1 MRNQAGFTLI
11 ELMIVVVII
20 AILAAIAI
28 PQYQNYIIR
37 TQTTRAMAELNSLRT
52 ALEICENDG
61 NADAVCLEDTIN
73 SDMLISAPTIART
86 PPTTSINATFG
97 RKATARLNGGTITMV
112 RSAAGVWECSMNIP
126 GIEISLLPRG
136 CR

>member
-1 MRNQAGFTLI
+1 MSNHKGFTLI
-11 ELMIVVVII
+11 ELMIVVAII

-37 TQTTRAMAELNSLRT
+37 TQTTRAMAELSSLRT

-61 NADAVCLEDTIN
+61 NADAVCFEDTID
-73 SDMLISAPTIART
+73 SDMLITAPSITRT
-86 PPTTSINATFG
+86 PPTTNITATFG
-97 RKATARLNGGTITMV
+97 RKATARLNGGAITMV
-112 RSAAGVWECSMNIP
+112 RNASGVWSCSMNVSDL
-126 GIEISLLPRG
+126 EINLLPRG